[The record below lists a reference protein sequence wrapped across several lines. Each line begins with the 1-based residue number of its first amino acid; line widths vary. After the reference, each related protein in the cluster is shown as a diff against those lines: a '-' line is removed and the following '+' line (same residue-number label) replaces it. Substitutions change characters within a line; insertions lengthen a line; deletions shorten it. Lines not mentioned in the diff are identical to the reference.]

1 MKILSIMKSIT
12 ITLTIL
18 TGLFALYIFSC
29 AYSAPSKEER
39 KADIQGKITKVTH
52 VSKETRSHGRLC
64 TFMVEGVKPDGT
76 ENRALVTVTKET
88 LIFRQAT
95 RQTASFEDLKEGL
108 RVDVKFK
115 GPVFQS
121 YPVKATAGE
130 ILILEQAGEER

>member
-1 MKILSIMKSIT
+1 LSIMKSIT

-29 AYSAPSKEER
+29 AYSAPSKEEK
-39 KADIQGKITKVTH
+39 KANIRGKIAKVTYT
-52 VSKETRSHGRLC
+52 SKETRRHGRLC

-76 ENRALVTVTKET
+76 ESRALVTVTKET
-88 LIFRQAT
+88 LIFFKQA
-95 RQTASFEDLKEGL
+95 RQTASFKDLKEGL
-108 RVDVKFK
+108 QVDVKFK